1 MKCTRE
7 SKKSFCFANDP
18 VVDEASARGDRIVKK
33 TALVLIG
40 ALVLPAIV
48 SSSPAEARYWRG
60 GYWRGGGFGFGA
72 PLIAGAVIGGLAT
85 SAYAYGPGYYGVP
98 GPYGYYGNY
107 PYDPRCQDGEAN
119 RCSLYADPVYGAP
132 VPYGYRYGPW

>member
-18 VVDEASARGDRIVKK
+18 VVDEASARGDRIVRK

-40 ALVLPAIV
+40 ALVLPAFV

-60 GYWRGGGFGFGA
+60 GFWGPGIGV
-72 PLIAGAVIGGLAT
+72 PLVAGAVIGGLAA

-119 RCSLYADPVYGAP
+119 RCSL
-132 VPYGYRYGPW
+132 